1 MFGKPAGSHHSAR
14 RGGSVKAHVKALV
27 RYRLEQAEESL
38 ESAQL
43 LLDNGKP
50 RSSVNRSYY
59 AMFYA
64 VLALLA
70 AKESSTSKHS
80 GVIAQFDQEYVK
92 TGTFDKNLS
101 RWLHEAFDFRQRAD
115 YREMFQISF
124 DQAKLVTEHAGS
136 FLSAVRSHITKIISA
151 GE

>member
-1 MFGKPAGSHHSAR
+1 
-14 RGGSVKAHVKALV
+14 VKAHVKALV
-27 RYRLEQAEESL
+27 RYRIEQAEESL

-70 AKESSTSKHS
+70 ARGSETSKHS
-80 GVIAQFDQEYVK
+80 GVIALFDQEYVK
-92 TGTFDKNLS
+92 TGIFDKDLS
-101 RWLHEAFDFRQRAD
+101 RWLHDAFDFRQRAD
-115 YREMFQISF
+115 YREMFHISH
-124 DQAKLVTEHAGS
+124 DQAKLVIEHAAS
-136 FLSAVRSHITKIISA
+136 FLSAVRSHLTKMISS
-151 GE
+151 EE